1 MELTRRDALVAAAG
15 TGVSVGGVAL
25 SIAHSEPGREVSGSA
40 SAADAGRKKEA
51 DEELLGT
58 FVAVARAIYP
68 DRVEGIGEFVRT
80 YVAEQFG
87 ADGEKVEFR
96 RTATRETARELDEL
110 AATRHDASVV
120 DLDPGTVSTLL
131 REVGADVAE
140 PDPSGTFAQRLR
152 LYVVN
157 ELHYALYT
165 SPTGGKLVGIENPIG
180 HPGGARSYKR
190 GPSA

>member
-1 MELTRRDALVAAAG
+1 MELTRRDTLVAAAG
-15 TGVSVGGVAL
+15 TGVGVDGGGVAL
-25 SIAHSEPGREVSGSA
+25 SIAHSESGREASGSA
-40 SAADAGRKKEA
+40 SAAGAGKGV
-51 DEELLGT
+51 DEEFPAM

-87 ADGEKVEFR
+87 ADGEKVESR

-120 DLDPGTVSTLL
+120 DLDPGIVSTLL

>member
-40 SAADAGRKKEA
+40 SAAGAGKGV
-51 DEELLGT
+51 DEGLPAT

-120 DLDPGTVSTLL
+120 DLDPETVSTLL

-140 PDPSGTFAQRLR
+140 PDLSGTFAQRLR